1 MVFLVQ
7 IQCCCHHLH
16 SNKINVSI
24 ALLYYSQSS
33 SKQCM
38 IIIIQ
43 TLYQHENT
51 TFCTQNFILLI
62 FIILFYTCIILLSSP
77 RAKRAGWP
85 KASALASLARLLLDF
100 IHPPP
105 PLAQLGTTLKV
116 VRASFWA
123 VRRSKCI
130 LRG

>member
-62 FIILFYTCIILLSSP
+62 FIILFYTFIILLCNFIYFHYTNTRSQP
-77 RAKRAGWP
+77 HLLNLRATRGGGRGEGSNCLLNLPLGGGPPFTVAGRLSRAVSW
-85 KASALASLARLLLDF
+85 
-100 IHPPP
+100 
-105 PLAQLGTTLKV
+105 
-116 VRASFWA
+116 
-123 VRRSKCI
+123 
-130 LRG
+130 

>member
-62 FIILFYTCIILLSSP
+62 FIILFYTCIILLYNFIYFHYTNTRSQP
-77 RAKRAGWP
+77 HLLNLRATRGGRGEGSNCLLNLPLSGGPPFTVAGRLSRAVSW
-85 KASALASLARLLLDF
+85 
-100 IHPPP
+100 
-105 PLAQLGTTLKV
+105 
-116 VRASFWA
+116 
-123 VRRSKCI
+123 
-130 LRG
+130 

>member
-1 MVFLVQ
+1 MVPT
-7 IQCCCHHLH
+7 
-16 SNKINVSI
+16 SI
-24 ALLYYSQSS
+24 SFGLCLSSMDMIMFVSQSWVVTS
-33 SKQCM
+33 DSG
-38 IIIIQ
+38 I
-43 TLYQHENT
+43 
-51 TFCTQNFILLI
+51 
-62 FIILFYTCIILLSSP
+62 LSSP